1 MGLFNRDSFLAQ
13 INSDQEFQL
22 ESRYLNLKLR
32 LEMGDDTFIVKV
44 KEGAVDIF
52 VPSGPN
58 HMTLMHDYD
67 LEISASNEEWTKF
80 LATNPKPF
88 YQDLFSA
95 VIKHDFRWGGNVKM
109 WFANYASLRR
119 FFDVMRA
126 HTLEME
132 AVR

>member
-1 MGLFNRDSFLAQ
+1 MGLFNSESFLAQ
-13 INSDQEFQL
+13 INADPEFQL
-22 ESRYLNLKLR
+22 ESRYLSLKLR
-32 LEMGDDTFIVKV
+32 LEMGADTFIVKV
-44 KEGAVDIF
+44 REGAVDVF

-80 LATNPKPF
+80 LSKNPKPF
-88 YQDLFSA
+88 YQDLFSV

-109 WFANYASLRR
+109 WFANYGALRR

>member
-1 MGLFNRDSFLAQ
+1 MGLFNSESFLAQ
-13 INSDQEFQL
+13 INADPEFQL
-22 ESRYLNLKLR
+22 ESRYLSLKLR
-32 LEMGDDTFIVKV
+32 LEMGADTFIVKV
-44 KEGAVDIF
+44 REGAVDVF

-80 LATNPKPF
+80 LSKNPKPF
-88 YQDLFSA
+88 YQDIFSV

-109 WFANYASLRR
+109 WFANYGALRR